1 MTTTYAD
8 LVNEISLNLSGYTRQ
23 DRTTHLTQAIDD
35 SELTLNFGSV
45 TNIGKGSVEID
56 DELLWLDTYDSVSNT
71 AVVAPY
77 GRGYY
82 GTTKAPHA
90 VNTKVTI
97 VPTFPRATIKKVI
110 NDTIDSV
117 FPELF
122 GVGVHTFNFNT
133 VKTTYSLP
141 ADVETILYISWKSTG
156 PSEEWIPLRNWRAD
170 PLANTTAFT
179 TGQSVSIYDRVDAG
193 RTVQVFYTKKSAKF
207 SELATPVLTNAQ
219 VFETVTGLPS
229 STKDVI
235 VYGASYRLLSFIDPG
250 RLNYS
255 SAEADNADAKIQYG
269 AGASTARFLLA
280 LYQQRLKEESKKLR
294 EVYPT
299 RIHYTRY

>member
-8 LVNEISLNLSGYTRQ
+8 LVNEISLNLSGYTLRQ
-23 DRTTHLTQAIDD
+23 DRTTHLTQAIND

-45 TNIGKGSVEID
+45 TNIGKGTVEID
-56 DELLWLDTYDSVSNT
+56 DELLWLDTYDRVSNS

-82 GTTKAPHA
+82 GTDKTSHA
-90 VNTKVTI
+90 VNSKVTI
-97 VPTFPRATIKKVI
+97 APTFPRATIKKAI
-110 NDTIDSV
+110 NDTIDAV
-117 FPELF
+117 FPQLF

-156 PSEEWIPLRNWRAD
+156 PSEEWVPLRNWRAD

-193 RTVQVFYTKKSAKF
+193 RTVQVFYTKKPTTLSA
-207 SELATPVLTNAQ
+207 SASSA

-229 STKDVI
+229 SAKDVI
-235 VYGASYRLLSFIDPG
+235 VYGASYRLSSFIDPG

-255 SAEADNADAKIQYG
+255 SAEADNADTKIQYG

-280 LYQQRLKEESKKLR
+280 LYQQRLKEESMKLR
-294 EVYPT
+294 DVYPT

>member
-8 LVNEISLNLSGYTRQ
+8 LVNEISLNLSGYTLRQ
-23 DRTTHLTQAIDD
+23 DRTTHLTQAIND

-45 TNIGKGSVEID
+45 TNIGKGTVEID
-56 DELLWLDTYDSVSNT
+56 DELLWLDTYDRVSNS
-71 AVVAPY
+71 AIVAPY

-82 GTTKAPHA
+82 GTTKASHA

-97 VPTFPRATIKKVI
+97 APTFPRATIKKAI
-110 NDTIDSV
+110 NDTIDAV
-117 FPELF
+117 FPDLF
-122 GVGVHTFNFNT
+122 GVGVHTFNFNQ

-141 ADVETILYISWKSTG
+141 ADVQTVLYVSWKSTG
-156 PSEEWIPLRNWRAD
+156 PTEEWIPLRNWRAD

-179 TGQSVSIYDRVDAG
+179 TGQSISVYDRVDAG
-193 RTVQVFYTKKSAKF
+193 RTVQVFYTKKP
-207 SELATPVLTNAQ
+207 TTLTDSSSTA

-229 STKDVI
+229 SAKDVI
-235 VYGASYRLLSFIDPG
+235 VYGAAYRLSSFIDPG

-255 SAEADNADAKIQYG
+255 SAEADNADTKIQYG
-269 AGASTARFLLA
+269 SGASTARFLLA
-280 LYQQRLKEESKKLR
+280 LYQQRLREESKKLR
-294 EVYPT
+294 DVYPT